1 MQKDAGEIQAVLARL
16 AAQAGASNPSLQ
28 EALEAAIRLIVRLDQ
43 ENHELQR
50 GVFQLES
57 DPAVCVSELFSPQHG
72 DVSASSVRPETDA
85 FLLHQHI
92 LHNLSDGITVQDRD
106 FNIIYQNS
114 AMQRSFG
121 CHLGEKCYVVY
132 EKRSAP
138 CEGCGLAKAF
148 QSGEPNLV
156 LRTAFA
162 ADGTTSFWENACF
175 PIFDRQRN
183 IIAGVEVCR
192 NVSTRVSLEQT
203 VKDRN
208 IQLAQLNEELKQQT
222 ATLAETLRQREQ
234 AEQELRA
241 EMERRES
248 VERLL
253 RHAQKLKAVG
263 QLAAGIAHEINTP
276 AQFAAHNVGFLRSGF
291 DGLQA
296 VLAEYRHALAS
307 LSAAPGYEQ
316 VLERVTAAEAAADL
330 AFLEQNVPAAFTD
343 ALDGLE
349 RISTIVQAMK
359 EFGNADRQEKSLI
372 DLNQALQVTLT
383 IARTEYAPVADIETD
398 FQPLPPVMCHQ
409 GDMNQVFLNL
419 LVNAAHAIAEM
430 VGQGGRKGVIR
441 LRTAHEGR
449 WVRIDIQDTG
459 CGIAPEIQERLF
471 EPFFTTKEVGRGS
484 GQGLAIAYSLVVDKH
499 GGSLSFA
506 SEVGRGTTFTIRLP
520 VAAPVLPAAE
530 GQNVLQ
536 SAASASAAPA

>member
-1 MQKDAGEIQAVLARL
+1 MLENHDWQLMRKNRDLWDEMVPIHRNSDFYSVDQFIAGENKLNPLALGEVGSVDGKNLLHLQCHFGLDTLSWARL
-16 AAQAGASNPSLQ
+16 GAH
-28 EALEAAIRLIVRLDQ
+28 VT
-43 ENHELQR
+43 
-50 GVFQLES
+50 GV
-57 DPAVCVSELFSPQHG
+57 DYSE
-72 DVSASSVRPETDA
+72 
-85 FLLHQHI
+85 
-92 LHNLSDGITVQDRD
+92 
-106 FNIIYQNS
+106 
-114 AMQRSFG
+114 
-121 CHLGEKCYVVY
+121 
-132 EKRSAP
+132 
-138 CEGCGLAKAF
+138 
-148 QSGEPNLV
+148 
-156 LRTAFA
+156 
-162 ADGTTSFWENACF
+162 
-175 PIFDRQRN
+175 
-183 IIAGVEVCR
+183 
-192 NVSTRVSLEQT
+192 
-203 VKDRN
+203 
-208 IQLAQLNEELKQQT
+208 
-222 ATLAETLRQREQ
+222 
-234 AEQELRA
+234 
-241 EMERRES
+241 
-248 VERLL
+248 
-253 RHAQKLKAVG
+253 KAV
-263 QLAAGIAHEINTP
+263 
-276 AQFAAHNVGFLRSGF
+276 
-291 DGLQA
+291 
-296 VLAEYRHALAS
+296 
-307 LSAAPGYEQ
+307 
-316 VLERVTAAEAAADL
+316 EAAADL

>member
-1 MQKDAGEIQAVLARL
+1 MQKAAGDIQEVLARL
-16 AAQAGASNPSLQ
+16 AAQAAAPDSSLK
-28 EALEAAIRLIVRLDQ
+28 ELLEAAIRLIGQLDE

-57 DPAVCVSELFSPQHG
+57 GPAVCVSELFSQQHG
-72 DVSASSVRPETDA
+72 NVLADGIRPETGA

-92 LHNLSDGITVQDRD
+92 LHNLSDGITVQDKD

-114 AMQRSFG
+114 AMQRNFG
-121 CHLGEKCYVVY
+121 CHLGEKCYMVY
-132 EKRSAP
+132 EKRSTP

-156 LRTAFA
+156 LRTAIE

-183 IIAGVEVCR
+183 IVAGVEVCR

-208 IQLAQLNEELKQQT
+208 IQLAQLNEELKQQAT
-222 ATLAETLRQREQ
+222 TLAEALRHREQ

-241 EMERRES
+241 EMKRRES

-276 AQFAAHNVGFLRSGF
+276 AQFAAHNLGFLRSSY
-291 DGLQA
+291 DELHA
-296 VLAEYRHALAS
+296 MLAEYRRALAS
-307 LSAAPGYEQ
+307 LNAAPGYEQ
-316 VLERVTAAEAAADL
+316 VIERVTAAETAADL
-330 AFLEQNVPAAFTD
+330 AYLEQNVPAAFTD

-359 EFGNADRQEKSLI
+359 EFGHADRQEKSPA

-398 FQPLPPVMCHQ
+398 FRPLPLVMCHL

-419 LVNAAHAIAEM
+419 LVNAAHAIAE
-430 VGQGGRKGVIR
+430 VAGPSGRKGVIR
-441 LRTAHEGR
+441 LRTAHEGDC
-449 WVRIDIQDTG
+449 VRIDIQDTG

-484 GQGLAIAYSLVVDKH
+484 GQGLAIAYSLVVNKH
-499 GGSLSFA
+499 GGALSFE
-506 SEVGRGTTFTIRLP
+506 SEVGHGTTFTIRLP
-520 VAAPVLPAAE
+520 VAVALTTGE
-530 GQNVLQ
+530 GHDALQ
-536 SAASASAAPA
+536 VAASAGAATA